1 MRQPK
6 LIDYIL
12 LTTLSLIWAS
22 AFFNIKI
29 ATYSFGPVTIAF
41 LRVFFGAIPVLLLCY
56 YKNIK
61 IEAFSKDWHWFAMIG
76 FINLVA
82 PFFLIAYGVKSVQS
96 NLAAILMSTTPLSST
111 VLGHFFTKN
120 EKFNLIKTFGILIG
134 FSGIVFLFSDN
145 ILIDEN
151 NFTSALLI
159 LLGSTCYVVGG
170 VLTLKISKKKNE
182 NVTGSILIW
191 AIIYVR
197 AFGLGPF
204 AGLLSI
210 FTADVGT
217 LGKLFSEATDNADK
231 KQIEGITATGSN
243 KSSIIRYGLIP
254 QIFPIFISQS
264 LYFFESNTRSAVI
277 LGVVGA
283 GGIGLQLTERMKAQ
297 YWDQTLFIIVL
308 ILIMVAIID
317 SISRAIRKRIIYE

>member
-6 LIDYIL
+6 LLDYL
-12 LTTLSLIWAS
+12 LLVLLALIWAS

-56 YKNIK
+56 YKDIK
-61 IEAFSKDWHWFAMIG
+61 IEAFSKDWYWFAMIG

-111 VLGHFFTKN
+111 VLGHFYTKN
-120 EKFNLIKTFGILIG
+120 EKFNFIKTFGILIG
-134 FSGIVFLFSDN
+134 FSGILYLFSDN
-145 ILIDEN
+145 LLIDDN
-151 NFTSALLI
+151 NFLSALLI

-191 AIIYVR
+191 AVIILIPLVSFIEQPWNVVPRLDSTISVIYL
-197 AFGLGPF
+197 GLVSTGI
-204 AGLLSI
+204 AWLLRFRI
-210 FTADVGT
+210 LV
-217 LGKLFSEATDNADK
+217 N
-231 KQIEGITATGSN
+231 N
-243 KSSIIRYGLIP
+243 GLIF
-254 QIFPIFISQS
+254 QSQVSYLIPIFG
-264 LYFFESNTRSAVI
+264 TI
-277 LGVVGA
+277 LSY
-283 GGIGLQLTERMKAQ
+283 IFLKELITTK
-297 YWDQTLFIIVL
+297 VL
-308 ILIMVAIID
+308 ISLIAVCVGIYFV
-317 SISRAIRKRIIYE
+317 RKADNKKIT

>member
-12 LTTLSLIWAS
+12 LTVLALIWAS

-56 YKNIK
+56 YKDIK

-111 VLGHFFTKN
+111 ILGHFYTKN
-120 EKFNLIKTFGILIG
+120 EKFNFIKTFGILIG
-134 FSGIVFLFSDN
+134 FSGILYLFSDN
-145 ILIDEN
+145 LLIDDN
-151 NFTSALLI
+151 NFVSALLI

-191 AIIYVR
+191 AVIILIPLVSFIEQPWNVTPRLDSTISVIYL
-197 AFGLGPF
+197 GLVSTGV
-204 AGLLSI
+204 AWLLRFRI
-210 FTADVGT
+210 LV
-217 LGKLFSEATDNADK
+217 KN
-231 KQIEGITATGSN
+231 
-243 KSSIIRYGLIP
+243 GLIF
-254 QIFPIFISQS
+254 QSQVSYLIPIFG
-264 LYFFESNTRSAVI
+264 TI
-277 LGVVGA
+277 LSY
-283 GGIGLQLTERMKAQ
+283 IFLKELITTK
-297 YWDQTLFIIVL
+297 VL
-308 ILIMVAIID
+308 ISLIAVCVGIYFV
-317 SISRAIRKRIIYE
+317 RKADYKKTT

>member
-6 LIDYIL
+6 LLDYL
-12 LTTLSLIWAS
+12 LLVLLALIWAS

-56 YKNIK
+56 YKDIK

-111 VLGHFFTKN
+111 VLGHFYTKN
-120 EKFNLIKTFGILIG
+120 EKFNFIKTFGILIG
-134 FSGIVFLFSDN
+134 FSGILYLFSDN
-145 ILIDEN
+145 LLIDDN
-151 NFTSALLI
+151 NFLSALLI

-191 AIIYVR
+191 AIIILIPLVSFIEQPWEVKPRLDSTISVIYLGFVSTGIAWLLR
-197 AFGLGPF
+197 FRILVNNGLIFQSQVSYLIPIFGTI
-204 AGLLSI
+204 LSYI
-210 FTADVGT
+210 FLKELITTKVLISLIAVSVGIYFVKKAD
-217 LGKLFSEATDNADK
+217 N
-231 KQIEGITATGSN
+231 KQIT
-243 KSSIIRYGLIP
+243 
-254 QIFPIFISQS
+254 
-264 LYFFESNTRSAVI
+264 
-277 LGVVGA
+277 
-283 GGIGLQLTERMKAQ
+283 
-297 YWDQTLFIIVL
+297 
-308 ILIMVAIID
+308 
-317 SISRAIRKRIIYE
+317 